1 MKNLNK
7 VISIRKSFQGAWV
20 ISVERPDSTFTEF
33 QYFGYSKKEAIKMAK
48 RNGSK

>member
-20 ISVERPDSTFTEF
+20 ISVERPDNTFTEF
-33 QYFGYSKKEAIKMAK
+33 QYFGYSKKEAIRLAK
-48 RNGSK
+48 RKG